1 MADFQLCRALA
12 HSSAMNALA
21 DFYQN
26 LGLALSL
33 LVIATFI
40 MAGLV
45 KGVIGLGLPTVA
57 MGLLGLAMAPSQAAA
72 LLIIP
77 ATLTTVWQLA
87 FGGHLKGTDQ
97 TPVAAAD
104 DLPRTAVG
112 TLSIGMAGGH
122 WVVRGLGAAL
132 LLYALSGLL
141 LPTLQVNP
149 RHEPLGPLCGLITV
163 ITGHRRVR
171 DTGGAVPAGAGFER
185 DELVQALGLSFTV
198 STLALAGGLFWR
210 GALGSGELSASLLVL
225 IPAMLGMGFGQWLR
239 QRISAAVQALLY
251 RTGRARRPFADQR
264 LADEALSM
272 SIRRISKSRSRYVMR
287 LSKTRACAAGS
298 SARPD
303 APGFPRS
310 RRR

>member
-1 MADFQLCRALA
+1 MNNSASCIGRGSLSIWQIFSTLAKA
-12 HSSAMNALA
+12 HSSAMNTLL

-33 LVIATFI
+33 LVLATFI
-40 MAGLV
+40 MAGLI

-77 ATLTTVWQLA
+77 ATLTNVWQLA
-87 FGGHLKGTDQ
+87 FGGHLRGLLKRLWPMLLLIFLGTGI
-97 TPVAAAD
+97 
-104 DLPRTAVG
+104 G
-112 TLSIGMAGGH
+112 TGLIGMTGGH

-149 RHEPLGPLCGLITV
+149 RHEPWLGPVCGMVTGV
-163 ITGHRRVR
+163 ITSA
-171 DTGGAVPAGAGFER
+171 TGVFVIPAVPYLQALGLNR

-210 GALGSGELSASLLVL
+210 GALGAAELNASLLAL
-225 IPAMLGMGFGQWLR
+225 IPALLGMWLGQWLR
-239 QRISAAVQALLY
+239 QRISAGLFKRVFFLGLGALGAHL
-251 RTGRARRPFADQR
+251 
-264 LADEALSM
+264 L
-272 SIRRISKSRSRYVMR
+272 IS
-287 LSKTRACAAGS
+287 G
-298 SARPD
+298 
-303 APGFPRS
+303 
-310 RRR
+310 

>member
-1 MADFQLCRALA
+1 MRPEVLIKYVAFCIGRGSLSIWQIFSPLAKA
-12 HSSAMNALA
+12 HSSAMNTLL

-33 LVIATFI
+33 LVLATFI
-40 MAGLV
+40 MAGLI

-77 ATLTTVWQLA
+77 ATLTNVWQLA
-87 FGGHLKGTDQ
+87 FGGHLRGLLKRLWPMLLMIFLGTGI
-97 TPVAAAD
+97 
-104 DLPRTAVG
+104 G
-112 TLSIGMAGGH
+112 TGLIGMTGGH

-149 RHEPLGPLCGLITV
+149 RHEPWLGPVCGVVTGV
-163 ITGHRRVR
+163 ITSA
-171 DTGGAVPAGAGFER
+171 TGVFVIPAVPYLQALGLNR

-210 GALGSGELSASLLVL
+210 GALGAAELNASLLAL
-225 IPAMLGMGFGQWLR
+225 IPALLGMWLGQWLR
-239 QRISAAVQALLY
+239 QRISAGLFKRVFFLGLGALGTHL
-251 RTGRARRPFADQR
+251 
-264 LADEALSM
+264 L
-272 SIRRISKSRSRYVMR
+272 IS
-287 LSKTRACAAGS
+287 G
-298 SARPD
+298 
-303 APGFPRS
+303 
-310 RRR
+310 

>member
-1 MADFQLCRALA
+1 MRPVAPKNNSASCVGRGSLSIWQIFSAPAKA

-77 ATLTTVWQLA
+77 ATLTNVWQLA
-87 FGGHLKGTDQ
+87 FGGHLKGLLKRLWPLLLTIF
-97 TPVAAAD
+97 
-104 DLPRTAVG
+104 LGTAVG

-149 RHEPLGPLCGLITV
+149 RHEPWLGSLCGLITGV
-163 ITGHRRVR
+163 ITSA
-171 DTGGAVPAGAGFER
+171 TGVFVIPAVPYLQALGLQR

-239 QRISAAVQALLY
+239 QRISAVLFKRVFFIGLGALGAHL
-251 RTGRARRPFADQR
+251 
-264 LADEALSM
+264 L
-272 SIRRISKSRSRYVMR
+272 IS
-287 LSKTRACAAGS
+287 G
-298 SARPD
+298 
-303 APGFPRS
+303 
-310 RRR
+310 